1 LTAAQGLAGER
12 SSGGVAL
19 ALAFC
24 FAAAMCEGLD
34 IQAAGVAAAGIKAAF
49 EPTPAALGLFL
60 AAGNFGLLFG
70 AVAGGRIA
78 DRVGRKAVL
87 VAAVGVFGLCSAL
100 TALAWDMPSLIAI
113 RVLTGLGLGGAMPNL
128 IALAADVSP
137 ERSRNSAIAL
147 TYIGMP
153 LGGAV
158 ASSIIFVAASTQ
170 WRSVFLLGAVA
181 PLVIAPL
188 MVWLLPG
195 DRPAA
200 ASQVRTADPRVG
212 FRAIFA
218 DGRLPRTLLLWLAFL
233 LSNLTLHL
241 MLSWLPLLLQGR
253 GLLRSDA
260 ALAQIGFNAGGA
272 AAALLAGMVLDT
284 RWRRASIGL
293 SVAALPLALFLLANA
308 PAAAAQMFALAVL
321 LGAAILAA
329 SVILYGMAGGFYPPQ
344 ARGAGVGS
352 AIGVGR
358 LGSLAGPAFAA
369 LLLAAGRPPQQ
380 ILTSVLPIVVACG
393 LCIILLTWRKPT
405 A

>member
-1 LTAAQGLAGER
+1 MAAAQELEAER
-12 SSGGVAL
+12 PSGIVAMAL
-19 ALAFC
+19 AVC

-34 IQAAGVAAAGIKAAF
+34 IQAAGVAASGIKAAF
-49 EPTPAALGLFL
+49 KPEPAALGLFL

-78 DRVGRKAVL
+78 DRIGRKAVL
-87 VAAVGVFGLCSAL
+87 VTAISAFGLCSAL
-100 TALAWDMPSLIAI
+100 TAFASDMPSLIAI

-137 ERSRNSAIAL
+137 DRSRNSAIAL
-147 TYIGMP
+147 IYIGMP

-158 ASSIIFVAASTQ
+158 ASSIIFLAPGAE
-170 WRSVFLLGAVA
+170 WRSVFLLGAAA

-188 MVWLLPG
+188 MAWLLPTG
-195 DRPAA
+195 RPAPTPQA
-200 ASQVRTADPRVG
+200 RSGDPRLG

-218 DGRLPRTLLLWLAFL
+218 DGRLPRTLLLWVAFL

-253 GLLRSDA
+253 GLARSDA
-260 ALAQIGFNAGGA
+260 AFAQIGFNAGGA
-272 AAALLAGMVLDT
+272 AAALLAGMALDT
-284 RWRRASIGL
+284 RWRKASIAV
-293 SVAALPLALFLLANA
+293 SVTALPVALFLLANA
-308 PAAAAQMFALAVL
+308 PAAAAQMFAVAVL

-329 SVILYGMAGGFYPPQ
+329 SVILYGMAGGLYPPQ
-344 ARGAGVGS
+344 ARGAGIGS

-369 LLLAAGRPPQQ
+369 VLLAAGRSPQQ

-393 LCIILLTWRKPT
+393 LCVALLAWRTPK